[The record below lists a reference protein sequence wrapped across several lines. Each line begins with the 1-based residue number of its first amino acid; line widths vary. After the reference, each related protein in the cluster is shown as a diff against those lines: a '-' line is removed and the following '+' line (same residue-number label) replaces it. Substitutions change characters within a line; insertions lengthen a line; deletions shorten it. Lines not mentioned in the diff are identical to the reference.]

1 MLTTAVSQT
10 SVLGEKR
17 DLTDFAVMNLSHVI
31 TEFSFGP
38 YFPDIAQPLDNSFE
52 LTHER
57 KLTKCRL
64 LVITLT
70 WMPAFIAYQY
80 FLHVVPTTYVAP
92 RSQPLRTNQYSVTHY
107 TRQVD
112 HGRGTPGIF
121 FKFELDPL
129 NIAIHQRTTTFGQF
143 FIRLLPF
150 SDVRFITYPLS
161 PQVYR
166 CCRGDLRLRVLRC
179 SCGCESH

>member
-1 MLTTAVSQT
+1 MVILATSMLTTAVSPT
-10 SVLGEKR
+10 SELCGER
-17 DLTDFAVMNLSHVI
+17 NLTNSAAMNLSHVI

-57 KLTKCRL
+57 ELTKRRL
-64 LVITLT
+64 SVAMLTL
-70 WMPAFIAYQY
+70 MSAFIAYQY

-129 NIAIHQRTTTFGQF
+129 NITIHQRTTTFGQL
-143 FIRLLPF
+143 FIRWLPF
-150 SDVRFITYPLS
+150 FYVRFIVYPLFPS
-161 PQVYR
+161 GVSA
-166 CCRGDLRLRVLRC
+166 L
-179 SCGCESH
+179 

>member
-1 MLTTAVSQT
+1 
-10 SVLGEKR
+10 
-17 DLTDFAVMNLSHVI
+17 MNLSHVI

-57 KLTKCRL
+57 ELTKRRL
-64 LVITLT
+64 SVAMLILTL
-70 WMPAFIAYQY
+70 AFIAYQY

-129 NIAIHQRTTTFGQF
+129 NIAIYQRTTTFGQF
-143 FIRLLPF
+143 FIRWLAF
-150 SDVRFITYPLS
+150 FDVRFIVYPLLPPGVS
-161 PQVYR
+161 A
-166 CCRGDLRLRVLRC
+166 
-179 SCGCESH
+179 S